1 MEDINRIE
9 LNDEQLSAINGGLHV
24 IEMIT
29 YTVNYGDNLM
39 KISRDNNST
48 VEAIR
53 LYNDIGTGDIKQG
66 QTLIIPVLWK

>member
-1 MEDINRIE
+1 MEDTNRIE
-9 LNDEQLSAINGGLHV
+9 LNDEQLSAINGGLRV

>member
-9 LNDEQLSAINGGLHV
+9 LNDEQLSAINGGLRV